1 MKLTLRGEVVLAVL
15 VIAGAWLSVRGLA
28 HLLTWID
35 GVI

>member
-15 VIAGAWLSVRGLA
+15 VIVGAWLSVRALA

-35 GVI
+35 GIN